1 MVQRRPSWH
10 FKTAKDHNAVEQAL
24 EWIRFVGSNEGQA
37 IYCKTNGMIPAS
49 VDLWTDPFW
58 AADPVY
64 KGYIDG
70 FKEPDRG
77 WPSWMVGMGGVMDNV
92 VVPLMQGLR
101 TKKVTPEDFASQW
114 YDATVEIL
122 TKNGVKVPTS

>member
-1 MVQRRPSWH
+1 M
-10 FKTAKDHNAVEQAL
+10 
-24 EWIRFVGSNEGQA
+24 GQA

-49 VDLWTDPFW
+49 VDLGTDPFW

-92 VVPLMQGLR
+92 VVPLMQGLL

-114 YDATVEIL
+114 YDATVDIL
-122 TKNGVKVPTS
+122 TKNGA